1 MRTEI
6 PSNPHHKERTWRD
19 IVFEAARVL
28 RMGGTDAIGVAAM
41 AASYFRSM
49 DKLMAQA
56 IMEILNERY
65 AWILSTPTSFPDVE
79 ISLRRVA
86 PTGTRELRTP
96 DATGVRRTFC
106 RANCKTRNWPAAA
119 HRGSKRY
126 LFRRASA
133 FFAGLGFGRLG
144 DHQKCRGCDSHGNDR
159 RRRSADTGQAKEV
172 DHAASDYC
180 AECNSQIGARD
191 I

>member
-41 AASYFRSM
+41 AASYFRCM

-56 IMEILNERY
+56 NMEILNERY

-86 PTGTRELRTP
+86 PGRHSRVTYSR
-96 DATGVRRTFC
+96 C
-106 RANCKTRNWPAAA
+106 
-119 HRGSKRY
+119 H
-126 LFRRASA
+126 RRAANVLPSE
-133 FFAGLGFGRLG
+133 LQ
-144 DHQKCRGCDSHGNDR
+144 D
-159 RRRSADTGQAKEV
+159 
-172 DHAASDYC
+172 
-180 AECNSQIGARD
+180 
-191 I
+191 

>member
-56 IMEILNERY
+56 IMEILNER
-65 AWILSTPTSFPDVE
+65 
-79 ISLRRVA
+79 
-86 PTGTRELRTP
+86 
-96 DATGVRRTFC
+96 
-106 RANCKTRNWPAAA
+106 
-119 HRGSKRY
+119 
-126 LFRRASA
+126 
-133 FFAGLGFGRLG
+133 
-144 DHQKCRGCDSHGNDR
+144 
-159 RRRSADTGQAKEV
+159 
-172 DHAASDYC
+172 
-180 AECNSQIGARD
+180 
-191 I
+191 